1 MAKPEVLARVDA
13 DLDRGHTHLAT
24 QRLNSLIA
32 QDPYDLGLRAR
43 LAAVHRRTG
52 NHAGAGRWGY
62 LTEDVSEAELTAF
75 AKAYYCSAADQLRA
89 LVLRGETPPGLG
101 PLAGA
106 RLAALTAKAR
116 STAAA
121 GSPRTTARSGAA
133 PIAGI
138 AAYVPPPAPR
148 PKPPPPDSP
157 SPRGD
162 AVVGAIM
169 ILILLGF
176 TVIGVVTV
184 IRWIL

>member
-52 NHAGAGRWGY
+52 NHAEAGRWGY
-62 LTEDVSEAELTAF
+62 LTEDVGEAELTAF

-89 LVLRGETPPGLG
+89 LVLRGETPRGLG

-116 STAAA
+116 STAA
-121 GSPRTTARSGAA
+121 GPPRTTARPGAA
-133 PIAGI
+133 LTADI
-138 AAYVPPPAPR
+138 AAYVPPPTPR

-162 AVVGAIM
+162 AVVGAIL